1 MMPSVLRQSDPSRW
15 PLVDLRISERFP
27 VELTVHY
34 KVVDRRGAHPGVGKT
49 VNMSSSGVL
58 LTAEVPPVSGRR
70 VELSI
75 SWPARLDGK
84 CGLQLVA
91 SGRVIWC
98 NGTRFAIRVDR
109 HEFRTAGQ
117 RSLQPIPHYGQAST
131 GHPELVHAPQ
141 AVVGPYNARR
151 P

>member
-1 MMPSVLRQSDPSRW
+1 MIPSVLRQSDPIRW

-34 KVVDRRGAHPGVGKT
+34 KVVDRRGAHAGVGKT
-49 VNMSSSGVL
+49 ANMSSSGVL
-58 LTAEVPPVSGRR
+58 LSTEIPPVPGRR

-91 SGRVIWC
+91 SGRVVWC
-98 NGTRFAIRVDR
+98 KGTEVPAI
-109 HEFRTAGQ
+109 TSG
-117 RSLQPIPHYGQAST
+117 LQA
-131 GHPELVHAPQ
+131 
-141 AVVGPYNARR
+141 
-151 P
+151 